1 MRTTGEGG
9 STKLSG
15 VEKQGRKN
23 GEIEVVE
30 MLICFHVIYSFSIF
44 NGKSYLTVF
53 TRYITTRY

>member
-44 NGKSYLTVF
+44 KWEIIFDGVYKIYYN
-53 TRYITTRY
+53 

>member
-1 MRTTGEGG
+1 M
-9 STKLSG
+9 KLSG